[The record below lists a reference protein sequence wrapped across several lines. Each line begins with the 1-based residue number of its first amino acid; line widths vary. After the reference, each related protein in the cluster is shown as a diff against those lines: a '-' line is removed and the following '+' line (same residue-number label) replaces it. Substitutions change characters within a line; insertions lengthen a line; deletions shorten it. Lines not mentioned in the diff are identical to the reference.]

1 MNFPRD
7 FPISELNEID
17 RIISGKTLEIYSV
30 TFISESILFHLTI
43 IFLIDTVEIALE
55 IKT

>member
-7 FPISELNEID
+7 FPISELNEIY
-17 RIISGKTLEIYSV
+17 RIISGKTQEIYSV
-30 TFISESILFHLTI
+30 TFISESIFFHLTI
-43 IFLIDTVEIALE
+43 IFLTDTVEIALE

>member
-7 FPISELNEID
+7 FPISELNEIY

-30 TFISESILFHLTI
+30 TFISESIFFHLTI

>member
-55 IKT
+55 IKS